1 MATPRPAITP
11 KEEQYLEVMKIIK
24 AKNKR
29 ITDMEHGGLTDDQ
42 IMLNML
48 EVEQSILNYCQIPG
62 VPPQLN
68 FVWANMAVDLILY
81 NIEMNNTPED
91 PLDGLDVSDL
101 SSIKVGD
108 TSVFIGDK
116 YRSNL
121 RSRILQTHNANLD
134 EIIMGYTKQLNQ
146 FRRIL

>member
-1 MATPRPAITP
+1 MAIPRPTITP

-29 ITDMEHGGLTDDQ
+29 ITDMDHGGMTDDQ

-101 SSIKVGD
+101 SSVKVGD

>member
-1 MATPRPAITP
+1 MAIPRPVDTR
-11 KEEQYLEVMKIIK
+11 KEQQYLDVVKIVK

-29 ITDMEHGGLTDDQ
+29 ITDMEHGGLTDDE
-42 IMLNML
+42 ILMNVM

-62 VPPQLN
+62 VPEQLN

-81 NIEMNNTPED
+81 IIEMNFTPQD

-101 SSIKVGD
+101 SSVKVGD

-134 EIIMGYTKQLNQ
+134 EIVMGYTKQLNQ